1 MGANKFGPPGWHE
14 DPDWKGWWG
23 PNPPFHTPVF
33 VLTHHPR
40 PSIEMEGGT
49 TFHFLDASPAEA
61 LEAAREA
68 ADGLDVRIGGGA
80 TVIRDFFAAGL
91 VDHMHVV
98 VSPIVLGRGVRLWDG
113 LEAFEDQYQIEAGLL
128 TERRHPPDVHAQHPL
143 TLPNSDRGPT
153 AVSVTSGIIGP
164 MTSFTGSDDLT
175 RATFTDVE
183 LSGARFVGCDLSGV
197 VMRGVQVEGAE
208 VDAPWLFEGDTFL
221 RVNGVDV
228 IPYVDAELNRRFPGR
243 ELRFAADPD
252 GLRAAHAA
260 LQTTW
265 AATLDRPRPCRP
277 APSTSAWMASGRSP
291 RRCGTWSWPRTR
303 GWARR
308 SSSVSGP
315 TIRSACVTPD
325 RPTRRSTPRGSA
337 SETPTYDEVLAARAD
352 RVAMVHDFIAG
363 VTADELAA
371 VHRNPHDPDHAETT
385 LDCLHV
391 ILDEEWEHH
400 RYAAR
405 DLDSIA
411 ATPPA

>member
-1 MGANKFGPPGWHE
+1 M
-14 DPDWKGWWG
+14 
-23 PNPPFHTPVF
+23 
-33 VLTHHPR
+33 
-40 PSIEMEGGT
+40 
-49 TFHFLDASPAEA
+49 
-61 LEAAREA
+61 
-68 ADGLDVRIGGGA
+68 
-80 TVIRDFFAAGL
+80 
-91 VDHMHVV
+91 
-98 VSPIVLGRGVRLWDG
+98 
-113 LEAFEDQYQIEAGLL
+113 
-128 TERRHPPDVHAQHPL
+128 
-143 TLPNSDRGPT
+143 
-153 AVSVTSGIIGP
+153 SVTSGIIGP

-265 AATLDRPRPCRP
+265 AATLDRAAAMPAGTVDVRVDGEWSFAETLRHLVLATDTWLGKAILERERPYHPLGLRD
-277 APSTSAWMASGRSP
+277 A
-291 RRCGTWSWPRTR
+291 
-303 GWARR
+303 
-308 SSSVSGP
+308 
-315 TIRSACVTPD
+315 
-325 RPTRRSTPRGSA
+325 GSA
-337 SETPTYDEVLAARAD
+337 DEEVDTSGFSSETPTYDEVLAARAD